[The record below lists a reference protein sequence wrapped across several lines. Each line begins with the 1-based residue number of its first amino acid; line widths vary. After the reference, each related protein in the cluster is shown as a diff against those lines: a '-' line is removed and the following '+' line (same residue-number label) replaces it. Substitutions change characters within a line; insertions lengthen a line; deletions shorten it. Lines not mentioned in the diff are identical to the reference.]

1 MNADANWLDAY
12 LDNLSDGRN
21 AVYPPDKNTW
31 MPVKPNV
38 QQQRM
43 VQDAVAFDQQCQ
55 MRLIQEAR
63 ANLEA
68 HGMMHADVTDGIGA
82 DPGSPAKQQS
92 ATPTPT
98 PTRTPTPTPTITP
111 TVTPTPAP
119 LGTPVTITLMAAN
132 GVGTFNGGY
141 TRVAP
146 GTDVFYGG
154 YTIIG
159 TGYAYKQTAA
169 APYDSTGYLMLGPG
183 TGYYD
188 YNTATPIYG
197 APGAWTFIYVFASDG
212 VATETISTNVS
223 NNAANVPATGWDAG
237 LRPPVSITAP

>member
-1 MNADANWLDAY
+1 M
-12 LDNLSDGRN
+12 DNEYVDGLRQYDSR
-21 AVYPPDKNTW
+21 ARS
-31 MPVKPNV
+31 PVVVPHNISALRKKILFENNLLEERALHEFSAGKGDEAGVDTGSAPLKP
-38 QQQRM
+38 
-43 VQDAVAFDQQCQ
+43 
-55 MRLIQEAR
+55 LTS
-63 ANLEA
+63 L
-68 HGMMHADVTDGIGA
+68 
-82 DPGSPAKQQS
+82 
-92 ATPTPT
+92 TPT
-98 PTRTPTPTPTITP
+98 PTRTPTPTPTLP
-111 TVTPTPAP
+111 VP
-119 LGTPVTITLMAAN
+119 LGTPATITLNAAN

-188 YNTATPIYG
+188 YNTANPIYG
-197 APGAWTFIYVFASDG
+197 APGAWTFIYVYPSDG

-223 NNAANVPATGWDAG
+223 NNAANVPATGWNAG
-237 LRPPVSITAP
+237 LVPPVSITTP